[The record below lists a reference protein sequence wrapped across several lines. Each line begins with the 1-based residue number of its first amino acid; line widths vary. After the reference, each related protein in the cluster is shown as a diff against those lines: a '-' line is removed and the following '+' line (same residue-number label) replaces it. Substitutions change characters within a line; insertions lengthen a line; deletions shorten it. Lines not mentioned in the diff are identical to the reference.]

1 MKRTI
6 SVEVGKGSVN
16 HNSRKFKA
24 ENVDGARSHL
34 NIDYC
39 NERIQDVYQMLFGAA
54 QERFN
59 ARQKRADRRI
69 PNYYEKICTGHQEK
83 PFHEIIIQIGNKDD
97 MSALGENAEL
107 AKTVM
112 NEYYQGFQTRNPN
125 LYVFSAHLHMDEA
138 TPHLHVDFI
147 PVATEQSRGLSTRVS
162 MKQALKQQGFVGVGR
177 KQTEWAAWMEREK
190 EALTEIA
197 QRHDFEIIS
206 LGTNRPHMDLP
217 QFKEAA
223 ARLEAVQQQTA
234 AVEREVAEL
243 ERQRDALKGT
253 VRLLKEAD
261 RVNAPLHDIQPEKT
275 LTGAV
280 KGVTV
285 DQVEQLKKMALRSVT
300 DRHKVQ
306 ELTEENTRLR
316 SQVPSMK
323 KRLEEAQRQQRLE
336 QENRRLRD
344 ENYYLQSELQ
354 EERSFTERLTDG
366 IGRMLDFLEEHLPE
380 RLRPLLEKA
389 RELLPDPEIG
399 QQQEQQQH
407 QRGMGGM
414 EL

>member
-1 MKRTI
+1 MAKMRI
-6 SVEVGKGSVN
+6 SPELKKLIEKYRCVKDTEGMSPAIELYAECIRLF
-16 HNSRKFKA
+16 HSIDISDCPYTNS
-24 ENVDGARSHL
+24 L
-34 NIDYC
+34 
-39 NERIQDVYQMLFGAA
+39 
-54 QERFN
+54 
-59 ARQKRADRRI
+59 
-69 PNYYEKICTGHQEK
+69 
-83 PFHEIIIQIGNKDD
+83 
-97 MSALGENAEL
+97 
-107 AKTVM
+107 
-112 NEYYQGFQTRNPN
+112 
-125 LYVFSAHLHMDEA
+125 
-138 TPHLHVDFI
+138 
-147 PVATEQSRGLSTRVS
+147 
-162 MKQALKQQGFVGVGR
+162 
-177 KQTEWAAWMEREK
+177 
-190 EALTEIA
+190 
-197 QRHDFEIIS
+197 
-206 LGTNRPHMDLP
+206 
-217 QFKEAA
+217 
-223 ARLEAVQQQTA
+223 
-234 AVEREVAEL
+234 
-243 ERQRDALKGT
+243 
-253 VRLLKEAD
+253 
-261 RVNAPLHDIQPEKT
+261 NAPLHDIQPEKT

>member
-1 MKRTI
+1 MSDCGCGTPDGERAAAALKD
-6 SVEVGKGSVN
+6 
-16 HNSRKFKA
+16 FA
-24 ENVDGARSHL
+24 ES
-34 NIDYC
+34 
-39 NERIQDVYQMLFGAA
+39 F
-54 QERFN
+54 
-59 ARQKRADRRI
+59 
-69 PNYYEKICTGHQEK
+69 
-83 PFHEIIIQIGNKDD
+83 
-97 MSALGENAEL
+97 AE
-107 AKTVM
+107 
-112 NEYYQGFQTRNPN
+112 RNPH
-125 LYVFSAHLHMDEA
+125 LRVFNMVLHMDEA

-344 ENYYLQSELQ
+344 ENYICNPSCRRNAASPSVRRTASVGCWTSWKNTCRSVCVLCLKRRGSCCPIRRLDSSRSNSSTSE
-354 EERSFTERLTDG
+354 EWAAWSCKRSLSG
-366 IGRMLDFLEEHLPE
+366 GLENLF
-380 RLRPLLEKA
+380 RT
-389 RELLPDPEIG
+389 G
-399 QQQEQQQH
+399 YNNN
-407 QRGMGGM
+407 
-414 EL
+414 

>member
-1 MKRTI
+1 
-6 SVEVGKGSVN
+6 
-16 HNSRKFKA
+16 
-24 ENVDGARSHL
+24 
-34 NIDYC
+34 
-39 NERIQDVYQMLFGAA
+39 
-54 QERFN
+54 
-59 ARQKRADRRI
+59 
-69 PNYYEKICTGHQEK
+69 
-83 PFHEIIIQIGNKDD
+83 
-97 MSALGENAEL
+97 
-107 AKTVM
+107 
-112 NEYYQGFQTRNPN
+112 
-125 LYVFSAHLHMDEA
+125 
-138 TPHLHVDFI
+138 
-147 PVATEQSRGLSTRVS
+147 
-162 MKQALKQQGFVGVGR
+162 
-177 KQTEWAAWMEREK
+177 
-190 EALTEIA
+190 
-197 QRHDFEIIS
+197 
-206 LGTNRPHMDLP
+206 
-217 QFKEAA
+217 
-223 ARLEAVQQQTA
+223 
-234 AVEREVAEL
+234 
-243 ERQRDALKGT
+243 GT